1 MSVQAGDPALCYS
14 DASFSSVGYCVVFI
28 RLALGSEALWQECG
42 DSSDELFNITGDG
55 SRKLSGVKKEVVVGR
70 VASGVSN
77 GNCSISYRL
86 AR

>member
-1 MSVQAGDPALCYS
+1 MSVQAGGPALCYS

-55 SRKLSGVKKEVVVGR
+55 SRKLSGVKRRLLWGELL
-70 VASGVSN
+70 VALVMV
-77 GNCSISYRL
+77 I
-86 AR
+86 ARSLIV